1 MTIMELQV
9 LECPYCRGDVNMDPE
24 QGSGVCTNC
33 GKSIIVRKYSE
44 NQSRIIEDRKAAYE
58 KIVQAKNLLESR
70 RNPLGKDDRIRW
82 LIDNAM
88 ALDSQNPDAWYLNA
102 AFTMCESGKWDGTS
116 DNMVSRA
123 RGLEAARPTKYFS
136 YEDCM
141 NVKKEAEQ
149 LSSRINKGMSG
160 IFALVVVFLGFFFI
174 GIPAILYL
182 AGMLP
187 LFVLGIMA
195 GMFLFMA
202 LATLFALRAG
212 NVKM

>member
-1 MTIMELQV
+1 
-9 LECPYCRGDVNMDPE
+9 
-24 QGSGVCTNC
+24 
-33 GKSIIVRKYSE
+33 
-44 NQSRIIEDRKAAYE
+44 
-58 KIVQAKNLLESR
+58 
-70 RNPLGKDDRIRW
+70 
-82 LIDNAM
+82 
-88 ALDSQNPDAWYLNA
+88 
-102 AFTMCESGKWDGTS
+102 
-116 DNMVSRA
+116 
-123 RGLEAARPTKYFS
+123 
-136 YEDCM
+136 M

>member
-1 MTIMELQV
+1 
-9 LECPYCRGDVNMDPE
+9 MDPE

>member
-1 MTIMELQV
+1 MMIMELQV
-9 LECPYCRGDVNMDPE
+9 LECPYCRGDVNIDPE
-24 QGSGVCTNC
+24 QGSGVCANC

-58 KIVQAKNLLESR
+58 KIVQAKNLLESK

-82 LIDNAM
+82 LIDTAM

-102 AFTMCESGKWDGTS
+102 AFTMCESGRWDGTS

-123 RGLEAARPTKYFS
+123 KGLEAARPTRYFS

-141 NVKKEAEQ
+141 NVRKEAEQ
-149 LSSRINKGMSG
+149 LSSKINKGMSG
-160 IFALVVVFLGFFFI
+160 VFAIVVGFFGLFFM
-174 GIPAILYL
+174 GIPSILYL
-182 AGMLP
+182 AGVLP

-195 GMFLFMA
+195 GMFAFMA
-202 LATLFALRAG
+202 LATFFALRVS
-212 NVKM
+212 NVKI